1 MKVFLTT
8 AALSLVT
15 CVNAQASFVTITQCG
30 SSSSTHSLRLDQ
42 EGNDVVA
49 SLDNKKYMSWGQLDA
64 EGAEKKKYKVTGR
77 NVTLAKVA
85 DITLAELRDS
95 KQATRLVASMMF
107 SRRDFDGEYDMV
119 YTYASQLV
127 HDLECK

>member
-1 MKVFLTT
+1 MKAILTT
-8 AALSLVT
+8 ALLAVLT
-15 CVNAQASFVTITQCG
+15 CADAQASFITITQCE
-30 SSSSTHSLRLDQ
+30 SSSSTHKLRLSQ

-49 SLDNKKYMSWGQLDA
+49 SLDNKKYMDWGQLDG

-77 NVTLAKVA
+77 NITLHKVA
-85 DITLAELRDS
+85 NITLAELRES
-95 KQATRLVASMMF
+95 KQATRLVASLMF

-119 YTYASQLV
+119 YAYASNMV